1 MKKAIFK
8 NSDIQVDLPSSHI
21 NFLKARDGLFLKD
34 GNLEPENMFR
44 FEQRLIKSSLDSST
58 NNNGLERLFDSCG
71 CVILDTFDKDLK
83 HTQPVDTSIG
93 ENVFINTLNLNN
105 VSSQRENIAKNEY
118 FRLDLSLGYIKFK
131 IHESMHEEEVLE
143 SKLLDLY

>member
-8 NSDIQVDLPSSHI
+8 NNDIQVDLTSSQI
-21 NFLKARDGLFLKD
+21 NIMKTRDGLFLKD
-34 GNLEPENMFR
+34 ENLEPENLFR
-44 FEQRLIKSSLDSST
+44 YEQRLIKGSLDSST
-58 NNNGLERLFDSCG
+58 IDNGLDKLFDSCG

-83 HTQPVDTSIG
+83 HTQPVDVSIG

-118 FRLDLSLGYIKFK
+118 FRLDLSLG
-131 IHESMHEEEVLE
+131 
-143 SKLLDLY
+143 